1 MIDMGIRCFRTALK
15 TPEFQKS
22 NMGKVNAVIRR
33 LTQTAVTLL
42 SHYTSGRSG
51 PSAPSTGEDQATG
64 GGGLGFSP
72 DADAMP
78 GGDEGTA
85 V

>member
-1 MIDMGIRCFRTALK
+1 MIDMGVRCFRMALK

-51 PSAPSTGEDQATG
+51 PSAPSTSGEDATG
-64 GGGLGFSP
+64 AAGMGTSP
-72 DADAMP
+72 DADMMP
-78 GGDEGTA
+78 ETES
-85 V
+85 